1 MGLPG
6 VSKMTSPL
14 VKLLVTSVKKPSF
27 LLHGIHSS
35 LFSKYRRQTDKGKV
49 RYQTAFGQARAQTPM
64 EITDRPVTMDRQK
77 NREK

>member
-1 MGLPG
+1 MELLG

-27 LLHGIHSS
+27 LLHGILSG
-35 LFSKYRRQTDKGKV
+35 LFSKYRPQTDKGKV
-49 RYQTAFGQARAQTPM
+49 RHQTAFGQARAQTPM
-64 EITDRPVTMDRQK
+64 EMTDRPVTMDRQK